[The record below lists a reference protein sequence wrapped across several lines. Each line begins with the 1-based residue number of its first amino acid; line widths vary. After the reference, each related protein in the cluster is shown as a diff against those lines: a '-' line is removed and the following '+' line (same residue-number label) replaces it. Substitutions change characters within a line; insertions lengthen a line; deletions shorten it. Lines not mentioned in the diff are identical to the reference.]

1 MSEAGRLATSDVRC
15 SGWHRFQDDRFR
27 MSDEPIRNG
36 GIGLTD
42 AEWYRR
48 FGEVAASIGT
58 ESFHRNLLSLFA
70 LSIESDSG
78 WIIRYSR
85 VAPPDVL
92 YTTGVPSEIVD
103 FYNRKCL
110 RIDPFSLYWK
120 TFGKPGILTLS
131 EIGHTSPE
139 SILYAK
145 IFRPAA
151 NISDEL
157 GMFFST
163 VGHCCFGLFLER
175 ERGEFSQEDV
185 RRAEL
190 IFPALEGCHRSHLGH
205 LFSNLRYTNGKQAEG
220 LLNRPTL
227 IRDRHDV
234 EVFANETWKQAVLA
248 DVSIEPMLE
257 TLARADAIQTVH
269 ARDHVITSETFDRDF
284 ALAPGGR
291 IFMLGPKVSAQD
303 DLASYQAAADI
314 LTALTPRERDILTLT
329 MKGQATGDIA
339 QILKISKGT
348 IKNCKIRIYRKV
360 DVTSERDLIKKFSPF
375 FPSA

>member
-1 MSEAGRLATSDVRC
+1 
-15 SGWHRFQDDRFR
+15 

-234 EVFANETWKQAVLA
+234 EVFANETWKQAG
-248 DVSIEPMLE
+248 
-257 TLARADAIQTVH
+257 
-269 ARDHVITSETFDRDF
+269 
-284 ALAPGGR
+284 PG
-291 IFMLGPKVSAQD
+291 
-303 DLASYQAAADI
+303 
-314 LTALTPRERDILTLT
+314 
-329 MKGQATGDIA
+329 
-339 QILKISKGT
+339 
-348 IKNCKIRIYRKV
+348 
-360 DVTSERDLIKKFSPF
+360 
-375 FPSA
+375 